1 MCYAYSYD
9 HAYACAH
16 VASKDRTARINAK
29 VFFFVFF
36 QLYLYEAVTRLM
48 AGANPTET
56 HHLLQRSTLRQRV
69 VTSCH
74 HEGHHHGDAGT
85 LALINTMSIFSFIS
99 K

>member
-1 MCYAYSYD
+1 
-9 HAYACAH
+9 
-16 VASKDRTARINAK
+16 
-29 VFFFVFF
+29 
-36 QLYLYEAVTRLM
+36 M

-99 K
+99 KYTHFHRDFVFAPCVTTSLETGLRFKDEDDYEYEIFQF

>member
-1 MCYAYSYD
+1 
-9 HAYACAH
+9 
-16 VASKDRTARINAK
+16 
-29 VFFFVFF
+29 
-36 QLYLYEAVTRLM
+36 M

-85 LALINTMSIFSFIS
+85 LALIPLFQNSHIFIEILFSPLVS
-99 K
+99 LNKKL